1 MFWRESELMN
11 KRPHYLF
18 ICLFSLALLGAA
30 LFVQLVM
37 GLEPCPLCILQRLAL
52 IAIGCVALIA
62 FLHNPAW
69 LGDKVYGLSL
79 MLGGLCSAGIAIRQ
93 VWLLS
98 LPAEEA
104 ASCGPGLEVW
114 LDSVVAYLPQ
124 GQVTEVL
131 LRSSASC
138 TDVAWTLW
146 GFSLPQLTAPIFVLL
161 ALYLV
166 WFFFKRSNNHSGTF
180 SMR

>member
-1 MFWRESELMN
+1 MN

-18 ICLFSLALLGAA
+18 LCLFSLALLGAA

-166 WFFFKRSNNHSGTF
+166 WLFFKRSNNHSGTF

>member
-1 MFWRESELMN
+1 MN

-18 ICLFSLALLGAA
+18 VCLFSVALLGAA

-37 GLEPCPLCILQRLAL
+37 GLEPCPLCILQRMAL
-52 IAIGCVALIA
+52 ITIGVVGLVA

-69 LGDKVYGLSL
+69 LGDKVYGLLL

-104 ASCGPGLEVW
+104 ASCGRVSKSGW
-114 LDSVVAYLPQ
+114 I
-124 GQVTEVL
+124 VL
-131 LRSSASC
+131 LPIYRKGRQRKYC
-138 TDVAWTLW
+138 CVVGRVARMLRGHCW
-146 GFSLPQLTAPIFVLL
+146 A
-161 ALYLV
+161 
-166 WFFFKRSNNHSGTF
+166 
-180 SMR
+180 

>member
-1 MFWRESELMN
+1 MN

-18 ICLFSLALLGAA
+18 VFLFSIALLGAA

-37 GLEPCPLCILQRLAL
+37 GLEPCPLCILQRMAL
-52 IAIGCVALIA
+52 ITIGLVGLIA

-69 LGDKVYGLSL
+69 LGDKVYGLLL

-104 ASCGPGLEVW
+104 ASCGPGLEIW
-114 LDSVVAYLPQ
+114 LDRFITYLPQ
-124 GQVTEVL
+124 GQATEVL
-131 LRSSASC
+131 LRSGASC
-138 TDVAWTLW
+138 TDVAWTLL
-146 GFSLPQLTAPIFVLL
+146 GLSLPQLTAPLFILM
-161 ALYLV
+161 ALYLI
-166 WFFFKRSNNHSGTF
+166 WLFFKRAHNHSGTF